1 MTDILSRPNGWPWV
15 QRSVLSA
22 TVDEERR
29 PANSWLNLDLGT
41 YEVSDSDSDYAHSE
55 GSGSTETS
63 DKSDRDISDSE
74 LADIGADAAVRWPS
88 WRTLS
93 QEKIEEREDL
103 RSSLAAELGYTTNAI
118 SLMLNLPYVDSH
130 ANRDDETSIVGGA
143 RFADYTLE
151 EDLKEGRRP
160 SPYRHLDNCPDL
172 DPWVMPLV
180 LPGRDGWII
189 MLDTRLG
196 VVRAYGMDCPPP
208 EDTVEW
214 RRHGE
219 VAGDEWDR
227 MIWTEYRRAP
237 LVPVAQYF
245 PEIIDAYRS
254 LARLP
259 LIEAHLRDP
268 MHKRVYSSYYPGWI
282 VTQERELLDG
292 LLGLYRECG
301 WPDEWRRAEFVT
313 KWAAKRK
320 EIDDRAREEMQ
331 NALP

>member
-1 MTDILSRPNGWPWV
+1 MELYELLVNMGH
-15 QRSVLSA
+15 
-22 TVDEERR
+22 
-29 PANSWLNLDLGT
+29 WL
-41 YEVSDSDSDYAHSE
+41 E
-55 GSGSTETS
+55 GSIHYPPHTQRPVNE
-63 DKSDRDISDSE
+63 
-74 LADIGADAAVRWPS
+74 A
-88 WRTLS
+88 
-93 QEKIEEREDL
+93 
-103 RSSLAAELGYTTNAI
+103 LAAELGYTTSAI

-130 ANRDDETSIVGGA
+130 VNRDDETSIVERT

-151 EDLKEGRRP
+151 ELKEGRRP
-160 SPYRHLDNCPDL
+160 YPYQHRDGCPDL
-172 DPWVMPLV
+172 DPWVMPLA
-180 LPGRDGWII
+180 LPGRDGWNI

-196 VVRAYGMDCPPP
+196 VVRAYGIEWSPP

-227 MIWTEYRRAP
+227 MIWTEHRRAP
-237 LVPVAQYF
+237 LVPAAQYF

-259 LIEAHLRDP
+259 LIEAHLSDP
-268 MHKRVYSSYYPGWI
+268 MHKRVYPSDYPGWI

-292 LLGLYRECG
+292 LLALYRECG

-320 EIDDRAREEMQ
+320 EIDDRAREGREM
-331 NALP
+331 ASK